1 VFLLSQ
7 ASQDEATKAKD
18 ILANELKC
26 LREEL
31 KQIRDD
37 RDRQLGQVQS
47 LTGEVAKYKEY
58 TGKSSEQLG
67 TLTAK
72 TSALEEV
79 CTSQRQQIDMLQQQL
94 NAEKEKLKVLSWTDV
109 YMCVLCFSLY
119 SFHLK
124 TFITIIKNWA
134 DFDLFLFFVR
144 WLIYLIQKREQC
156 LKTRKEL

>member
-1 VFLLSQ
+1 MNLKTLCVLRILILALNCRLTYLNNFSVVSLVFLLSQ

-79 CTSQRQQIDMLQQQL
+79 CTSQRQQMDMLQQQL

-119 SFHLK
+119 
-124 TFITIIKNWA
+124 
-134 DFDLFLFFVR
+134 
-144 WLIYLIQKREQC
+144 
-156 LKTRKEL
+156 

>member
-1 VFLLSQ
+1 MNLKTLCVLRILILALNCRLTYLNNFSVVSLVFLLSQ

-119 SFHLK
+119 
-124 TFITIIKNWA
+124 
-134 DFDLFLFFVR
+134 
-144 WLIYLIQKREQC
+144 
-156 LKTRKEL
+156 